1 MWGAVIL
8 VIGMVLVL
16 PIALFVVGALWS
28 ALVGWSLTADRPADR
43 STAETAETAGA

>member
-28 ALVGWSLTADRPADR
+28 ALVGWSLTAERPSD
-43 STAETAETAGA
+43 STVEA

>member
-1 MWGAVIL
+1 MLGAVIL

-43 STAETAETAGA
+43 STAEAADT